1 MKEHAAALMR
11 PAQPVPAQQQVPAQ
25 QLRSTLAR
33 HATGVVIVTGPGPVG
48 LTVTTFNSASLDP
61 PLVSFYVARSSTTW
75 PRLHAARVFAGNVLA
90 VGQADIADR
99 FARRDGDRFGPNTQW
114 QSGPFGVPLITG
126 AACHVAC
133 ELTSVVA
140 IGDHWLAVG
149 LVVETDTSG
158 APPLLRHA
166 GRYGCF
172 QCAEPPPS
180 EPGPAAAAFS

>member
-114 QSGPFGVPLITG
+114 QSGPLGVPLITG
-126 AACHVAC
+126 AACHVSC
-133 ELTSVVA
+133 ELDTAVPVA
-140 IGDHWLAVG
+140 GAYIISAVG
-149 LVVETDTSG
+149 ITNG
-158 APPLLRHA
+158 ATPI
-166 GRYGCF
+166 
-172 QCAEPPPS
+172 
-180 EPGPAAAAFS
+180 AAIVTISFMVIKR